1 MGTAGSDLTAHVSDV
16 LAGHPVEFAVLFGSA
31 ARGEGAD
38 RGDVDLA
45 VEFGDAVDA
54 GGYSAAYLA
63 LVTDLE
69 DSLGED
75 VDVVTFTS
83 MSPQFR
89 SVVLEEGT
97 VVVGTEADRAE
108 LEDRFRQDPPSIEDA
123 RRRVAAAAGRLADDG
138 A

>member
-1 MGTAGSDLTAHVSDV
+1 MGTARSDLTAHISDV

-45 VEFGDAVDA
+45 VEFEDSVYA

-75 VDVVTFTS
+75 VDVVTFAS

-89 SVVLEEGT
+89 SVVLEEGI

-108 LEDRFRQDPPSIEDA
+108 LEGRFRRAPPSVEEA
-123 RRRVAAAAGRLADDG
+123 RRCVAAAADRLADDG